1 RAHLHPSLVV
11 DGEEPRAPVPYAV
24 EFDAVLDGPAVH
36 QRLPF
41 LQYLDAPG
49 EHAPKKV
56 ASTPIR
62 VCRLEHA
69 RGRDED
75 GVSSTNAASRPGRQ
89 SECAAAASPRR
100 GPIPRPQCGC
110 LARGNRSRR
119 RTAVPEGRRASRRA
133 WRIRRCSEAAPTRDC
148 PTGQRTRGVSREA
161 SEKTSPSKCEEGD
174 LNPQAVVKNLR
185 DSRTGR
191 GENG

>member
-1 RAHLHPSLVV
+1 ADARRQDVGEADEQGRSHPATLEVAHQVEQVDAGSTVRGRAHLHPSLVV

-49 EHAPKKV
+49 EHEPQKV

-75 GVSSTNAASRPGRQ
+75 
-89 SECAAAASPRR
+89 
-100 GPIPRPQCGC
+100 
-110 LARGNRSRR
+110 
-119 RTAVPEGRRASRRA
+119 
-133 WRIRRCSEAAPTRDC
+133 
-148 PTGQRTRGVSREA
+148 
-161 SEKTSPSKCEEGD
+161 
-174 LNPQAVVKNLR
+174 
-185 DSRTGR
+185 
-191 GENG
+191 